1 MAVCTQCGG
10 AGGWNGAYQSCYRC
24 GGSGHGGHTDTPCM
38 SCGGSGQSSQ
48 QDWDQCYI
56 CHGSGT
62 VADPKPATTR
72 QSATRSKASAKKGQ
86 PARKSKPDKAS
97 SDERGILDVIVFAVT
112 FFFALGWLGNNTEI
126 EGLALWIVAAIPAA
140 MVTAIWKT
148 LLWLIVIIVAGFV
161 LLQAFG

>member
-1 MAVCTQCGG
+1 MATCTQCGG

-38 SCGGSGQSSQ
+38 ACGGSGQSSQ
-48 QDWDQCYI
+48 QDWEQCYI

-62 VADPKPATTR
+62 VADPKPA
-72 QSATRSKASAKKGQ
+72 AAPRSGKAQRNTAGKRA
-86 PARKSKPDKAS
+86 PASKQKSS
-97 SDERGILDVIVFAVT
+97 SEERGILDVIVFIGT
-112 FFFALGWLGNNTEI
+112 FVFALGWLDNNSEL

-140 MVTAIWKT
+140 IMTAIWKA
-148 LLWLIVIIVAGFV
+148 LLWLAIIVVAGFF